1 MLTFIPE
8 SYRKA
13 VLLAGAS
20 LLVILLVVG
29 FGNKFPFYGDVK
41 LAITGWMDARARS
54 SLEKDIARLQTKID
68 STNMAMVKYE
78 RRNDS
83 LSVEVNS
90 LNGRIYARIKSI
102 DSIRA
107 VVTALEKGRITQ
119 GNKGK
124 VDDLKIANVNYFVD
138 SLLHYRDSVLYR
150 K

>member
-1 MLTFIPE
+1 MLSFIPE

-13 VLLAGAS
+13 VILGGGSLLA
-20 LLVILLVVG
+20 ILLVVG

-41 LAITGWMDARARS
+41 LAVTGWMDARARS
-54 SLEKDIARLQTKID
+54 SLEKDITKLQAKID

-90 LNGRIYARIKSI
+90 LNGRIYARAKSI
-102 DSIRA
+102 DSLRG
-107 VVTALEKGRITQ
+107 VVSQLEKDRTTQ

-124 VDDLKIANVNYFVD
+124 VDDLKIANVSYFVD
-138 SLLHYRDSVLYR
+138 SLLHFRDSVLSI